1 MKQEC
6 NISFFIP
13 KKDQCDICTAFDNA
27 EESEKADL
35 KESYD
40 RHLLEKELPRSE
52 KATGKTSADSVVAVY
67 ELQAVTQLPKGDV
80 DVFYYGSKFNVLNF
94 TIYNLTSNSCNCYV
108 WDEANGHRG
117 VSELGTWVLDYIK
130 EVCKNGQK

>member
-13 KKDQCDICTAFDNA
+13 KKDQCNISTAFA

-67 ELQAVTQLPKGDV
+67 DLQAVTQLPKGDV
-80 DVFYYGSKFNVLNF
+80 DVFY
-94 TIYNLTSNSCNCYV
+94 TDQNL
-108 WDEANGHRG
+108 AF
-117 VSELGTWVLDYIK
+117 
-130 EVCKNGQK
+130 